1 MTDWQRGETF
11 PLNVTVFNYLEQPLP
26 LVVRLITESGDV
38 TADRTEVS

>member
-1 MTDWQRGETF
+1 M
-11 PLNVTVFNYLEQPLP
+11 NVTVFNYLEQPLP